1 MYHYIVNPSSGGNQY
16 DGIQHKLKSRL
27 QQLQIDGEFS
37 KTLEAGDAEK
47 ITRSF
52 IKQGAKTIVVIGG
65 DSTIND
71 VITTINSSGKHSIAV
86 GIIPMGD
93 SIIGQHLGIDDW
105 KHACELLASRRLQP
119 FNVMHINDYS
129 FIHSCSITL
138 SKDSPLPFLAE
149 IDGEFRLRGHAGQ
162 IELSNQ
168 KLLNASLPNQLLA
181 RFESPSASKWKYRF
195 LSIGRQTP
203 SQISQLHARV
213 IILEFEDSFTAVID
227 GRTFKDSMFRIRL
240 SNAPVK
246 LITNKPQRQ
255 GFDYD

>member
-27 QQLQIDGEFS
+27 QHLQIDGEFS
-37 KTLEAGDAEK
+37 KTLENGDAEK

-71 VITTINSSGKHSIAV
+71 VIATINSSGKHSIAV
-86 GIIPMGD
+86 GMIPMGD
-93 SIIGQHLGIDDW
+93 SLIGQHLGITDW
-105 KHACELLASRRLQP
+105 KQACELLSYRRLQS

-129 FIHSCSITL
+129 FIHSCSIKL
-138 SKDSPLPFLAE
+138 SNDTPLPFLAE
-149 IDGEFRLRGHAGQ
+149 IDGELRLRGHVGQ
-162 IELSNQ
+162 INLSNQ

-181 RFESPSASKWKYRF
+181 RFESPHPSKWSYRF
-195 LSIGRQTP
+195 RGLGKQIP

-213 IILEFEDSFTAVID
+213 IILEFENICTAVID
-227 GRTFKDSMFRIRL
+227 GRAFKDSMFRIRL